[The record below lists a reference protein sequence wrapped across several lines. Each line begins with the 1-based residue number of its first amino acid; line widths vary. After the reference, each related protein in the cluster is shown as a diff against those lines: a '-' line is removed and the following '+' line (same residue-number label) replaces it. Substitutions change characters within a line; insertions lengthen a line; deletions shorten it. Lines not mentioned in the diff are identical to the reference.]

1 MIALL
6 KMIVPLQDDGRTTME
21 LKEALRTA
29 VAYVSQIESLT
40 GRGETSE
47 AFLNNSDVAIEEVYF
62 DDASDAWDVSVGFF
76 RPWNRTGDSVLV
88 PTSRAVIPQLRTIKT
103 VVIDNR
109 ENRVIEYR
117 PFATVS
123 A

>member
-1 MIALL
+1 
-6 KMIVPLQDDGRTTME
+6 ME

-40 GRGETSE
+40 GRGETPE
-47 AFLNNSDVAIEEVYF
+47 AFLNNGDVAIEEVIF

-76 RPWNRTGDSVLV
+76 RPWNRTGDSVFV
-88 PTSRAVIPQLRTIKT
+88 PTSRAMIPQMRTIKT

-117 PFATVS
+117 PFETVS

>member
-1 MIALL
+1 MMIL
-6 KMIVPLQDDGRTTME
+6 PLQDDGKTVTE
-21 LKEALRTA
+21 LKDTLKTA
-29 VAYVSQIESLT
+29 VTYVSQIEALT
-40 GRGETSE
+40 GKGETPE

-88 PTSRAVIPQLRTIKT
+88 PTSRAVIPQMRTMKT

-109 ENRVIEYR
+109 ENRVVEYR
-117 PFATVS
+117 PFTTVS